1 MSIIDICNS
10 ALAKNHHHDK
20 IPIDAD
26 LSNPVGK
33 AQTVCA
39 EFIDQA
45 RRTALRLSNWT
56 CIIKRERLYCDKW
69 QAETSYEVSDH
80 IVTDSAVFEC
90 VQAGTSGDTEPTW
103 TDTGT
108 VTDGTAEWSYL
119 YGILVPIP
127 ASNLTQYQYAFPLPD
142 DYINLVELQDSTG
155 TPVDFEMERGIVYT
169 NCPQPILRYVPD
181 EKNDALWDPLLREVV
196 ITQLASMI
204 AYPLTGSHEN
214 EVAFAQ
220 SAYALAQSAGKKTRR
235 EHRQG
240 PAPGK
245 QWMSD
250 LFSDRYR

>member
-1 MSIIDICNS
+1 MSAIDICNS
-10 ALAKNHHHDK
+10 ALAKNHHHEK
-20 IPIDAD
+20 IPPDAD
-26 LSNPVGK
+26 LTNPTGK

-39 EFIDQA
+39 EFLDQA
-45 RRTALRLSNWT
+45 RRIALRLTNWT
-56 CIIKRERLYCDKW
+56 CIIKREVLYGEKW
-69 QAETSYEVSDH
+69 IPVNDYSLNDH

-90 VQAGTSGDTEPTW
+90 VQAGTSADTEPEW
-103 TDTGT
+103 PDTATIEDGT
-108 VTDGTAEWSYL
+108 VTWEYL
-119 YGILVPIP
+119 YAILSPLP
-127 ASNLTQYQYAFPLPD
+127 NKNLSKYTYAFALPA
-142 DYINLVELQDSTG
+142 DYINQVELQDSAG